1 MNSLKLKKIPTLA
14 FLLIFLIACS
24 DDETSESNPAKS
36 KVEVRLTDS
45 PANYSEINVDI
56 REVQVQNNG
65 WINLTTQTGIYNLL
79 DFRNGID
86 TLIASD
92 SIPSGRINQV
102 RLILGDSNSIVVDGV
117 EYPLTIPSGSQSGL
131 KLLVNDDLIPNITYS
146 LLLDFDAAKSIVK
159 TGNGEYKLKPVIKV
173 ITEGIDGGIEGHLNP
188 NTVPT
193 MIYALNGADTA
204 GGAIA
209 DSLGYFLIN
218 GLDSGTYNVIIN
230 PQTPYKK
237 DTIQSNTVNNGS
249 ILNLGTINLTQ

>member
-1 MNSLKLKKIPTLA
+1 MRSFKLKNITTLA
-14 FLLIFLIACS
+14 FLFIFLMACS
-24 DDETSESNPAKS
+24 DDDTAESSPSKS
-36 KVEVRLTDS
+36 KIEVRLTDS
-45 PANYSEINVDI
+45 PANYSEINIDI

-102 RLILGDSNSIVVDGV
+102 RLILGDSNSIVVDGI

-159 TGNGEYKLKPVIKV
+159 TGNGKYKLKPVIKV
-173 ITEGIDGGIEGHLNP
+173 ITEGIDGGIEGNLNP
-188 NTVPT
+188 SNVPT
-193 MIYALNGADTA
+193 MIYALSGSDTL
-204 GGAIA
+204 GGAIS

-218 GLDSGTYNVIIN
+218 GLDSGSYDVLIN
-230 PQTPYKK
+230 PQAPYKN
-237 DTIQSNTVNNGS
+237 DTIPSNTVNRGS
-249 ILNLGTINLTQ
+249 ILDLGTINLTQ